1 MSALDWIDWEDFDFD
16 HDMDPEPRP
25 TRLEKARQTLSD
37 FSRFLARRKA
47 GKAKPQ
53 APSGGHF
60 VTHEKD
66 SPP

>member
-1 MSALDWIDWEDFDFD
+1 MSALDWIDWDYDSDFDQ
-16 HDMDPEPRP
+16 EPVP
-25 TRLEKARQTLSD
+25 TRRERALEKLAN
-37 FSRFLARRKA
+37 FSRMLARRKA